1 MVKRPLT
8 GVKIAPFYGCYIL
21 RPTMYLGF
29 EGQPERDTYIEKIT
43 TTLGGIAVDY
53 SGKTKCC
60 GFPILTMNEKASYAM
75 AGDHLVEAKQEGADV
90 MVTPCPL
97 CHLNLDGAQPQA
109 ARQKKM
115 QIGLPIIHL
124 PQMIGLAFG
133 IQPKKL
139 GLNRH
144 IVNTKSFVAKVP
156 A

>member
-1 MVKRPLT
+1 
-8 GVKIAPFYGCYIL
+8 
-21 RPTMYLGF
+21 
-29 EGQPERDTYIEKIT
+29 
-43 TTLGGIAVDY
+43 
-53 SGKTKCC
+53 
-60 GFPILTMNEKASYAM
+60 
-75 AGDHLVEAKQEGADV
+75 

-109 ARQKKM
+109 ARQKKI